1 MVDWRLESVASDELL
16 IKKNGRET
24 TSKRQELEEKFELE
38 SHQRFDP
45 YKFIW
50 EIMNTKE
57 DCVETILLHSNNRQA
72 QYWFWHQFGRLK
84 RQLEYL

>member
-45 YKFIW
+45 YKLIW

-72 QYWFWHQFGRLK
+72 QYWFWHQFGSLK
-84 RQLEYL
+84 RQLEY

>member
-57 DCVETILLHSNNRQA
+57 DCVATIQITGKPNIG
-72 QYWFWHQFGRLK
+72 FGTNS
-84 RQLEYL
+84 EA